1 MVTQKTKP
9 LAFTFVFTVCV
20 LQNIFPLFQEKKKKK
35 GGGGGILCIQTA
47 KLLINFSLM
56 SAWEVLLNPEGP

>member
-1 MVTQKTKP
+1 MVTQKPKT
-9 LAFTFVFTVCV
+9 LTSTFVFIVCV
-20 LQNIFPLFQEKKKKK
+20 LQNIFQLFQEKKK